1 MAPDELLFTAPGG
14 GVLRNPNFRSRIFE
28 RAKSDLG
35 LGALRIHDLRHSSIL
50 LGGAGPGQ
58 LGLVATNT
66 DGAPG
71 LRGRARGGQR
81 ATAASGPEGRG
92 TTAGLGRSDG
102 HGDVGWAG
110 ARIVAM
116 TDHLHDRVRENR
128 WDGQRIRRVAGY
140 LGQGGNPCG
149 CRQGHRIYA
158 RPRIRRTAT
167 AFARCP

>member
-1 MAPDELLFTAPGG
+1 VPAAHQVPEFAFDLWSGG
-14 GVLRNPNFRSRIFE
+14 PV
-28 RAKSDLG
+28 LG
-35 LGALRIHDLRHSSIL
+35 LPGRIL

-110 ARIVAM
+110 HGPGTQIDDEAVLGEPPARR
-116 TDHLHDRVRENR
+116 DRRLH
-128 WDGQRIRRVAGY
+128 
-140 LGQGGNPCG
+140 LGQDVGAGLFQLLQQSTGAVGCVAVDRQRRLRRGGALG
-149 CRQGHRIYA
+149 LAVRA
-158 RPRIRRTAT
+158 LSDWL
-167 AFARCP
+167 FAAGSMP